1 MVVVSIALGHTY
13 HTILST
19 SKGIQMNVATTAR
32 RFTAR
37 RAILPLAAL
46 LAAAAAALTVGSGAN
61 FTSIS
66 SNAANA
72 YTQRKASWHT

>member
-1 MVVVSIALGHTY
+1 
-13 HTILST
+13 
-19 SKGIQMNVATTAR
+19 MNVATTAR

-46 LAAAAAALTVGSGAN
+46 LAAAAALTVGSGAN